1 MSNLIR
7 KTILLFGC
15 IISLVTQAHAQGPRL
30 TGQLLDGETSAP
42 LANVTLQYS
51 KKNIQTITGAD
62 GQFSLPLF
70 DGEIL
75 LISHT
80 GYKPQQVIVRKG
92 QSLIRLALERD
103 SRQLTEVIVT
113 GALGLRRAAKE
124 QATSSKVINT
134 AELNQAKPTNPILGL
149 ASKVAGLRINMFDS
163 KVDPDVQVNL
173 RGIRSHSGDNSPLY
187 VVDGVPIPA
196 INRINPNDI
205 ESINVLKGANAA
217 AVYGSEGVNGV
228 LIITTKKGRAGT
240 QSVRYTNTT
249 MFESILRLPEQQT
262 RYGNGI
268 NGVYNPTQYQS
279 WGPEYD
285 GSMKPIG
292 AQLPDGSQWEL
303 PYSAIEDGRKDFFN
317 TGMTT
322 QNDLSL
328 SGGDAVS
335 SYFMSVQDALSKGI
349 IEGDKNRRTGVRLN
363 ASRRFGKLKTSFTA
377 NYVFNKNDVTPSEP
391 WSTVYRHPAHIPY
404 DEVRN
409 WKETPYANP
418 NFWYSTNQPNP
429 YFNAANQ
436 RNVTKQQTVNASLQ
450 LEYPVTDW
458 LDVIY
463 RAGLYS
469 RNEDYRN
476 QVGKFTYT
484 TAGRTNIAGSVND
497 GSSSFSRLNSDVMLN
512 FHKQTGKIHHRL
524 LVGNNLRADDTKSL
538 NVQATALVVP
548 DLYNPENRTG
558 QLGGGSSITQYRQTA
573 VYGEYTA
580 GFDEY
585 LFLTLTGRNEWV
597 SVLNPDNR
605 SYFYPGAGLSF
616 IFSEAIP
623 AIKRSEIISYGKL
636 YTSLNRTGNV
646 NGISPY
652 ALNNSYSQTNGF
664 PFGTLPGFSLGTTYP
679 NFNMKPEF
687 VNSFEIGTQLSLFN
701 NRLKTELTYARS
713 VSSDGIV
720 QTEIPGSTGYS
731 SALVNA
737 FKVQNDI
744 VEVDISGDIIRSRK
758 LRWNFGATLYH
769 MKNEVKEIYGEL
781 DRLFTFRQN
790 YIIVGQPYNTFMFRD
805 YRRDDQ
811 GRIIVDGTT
820 GNPVGTNELYV
831 AGTGTPPWQLG
842 FHTSV
847 DFGSFHI
854 GAQFDWRM
862 GAIVYSEAANRMISD
877 GTSPLTVKYNREPF
891 VIPNSSIETSDGKYE
906 ANTSVYTAGDRNYW
920 ANFVAPVQVNYAVPA
935 DFFKLRE
942 LNITYS
948 LPNDLLGKQGIV
960 KDASI
965 SLIGR
970 NLFSIWHKDN
980 IYNDPEFVY
989 AGGSS
994 EGYLSW
1000 RHLPPTR
1007 MIGFSLNVGF

>member
-1 MSNLIR
+1 MR
-7 KTILLFGC
+7 KPILLLLLMML
-15 IISLVTQAHAQGPRL
+15 ILKVQSQELRL
-30 TGQLLDGETSAP
+30 TGQLVDAETSTPLANATLEYRGKNIQTLSGPDGQFALPLLDGETLVISFAGFK
-42 LANVTLQYS
+42 TQELQVRRA
-51 KKNIQTITGAD
+51 Q
-62 GQFSLPLF
+62 P
-70 DGEIL
+70 IL
-75 LISHT
+75 
-80 GYKPQQVIVRKG
+80 
-92 QSLIRLALERD
+92 RLALEND
-103 SRQLTEVIVT
+103 PRQLSEVIVT

-124 QATSSKVINT
+124 QATSSKVINA
-134 AELNQAKPTNPILGL
+134 AELNQAKPVNPILGL

-187 VVDGVPIPA
+187 VVDGVPVPA

-228 LIITTKKGRAGT
+228 LIITTKKGKSGM
-240 QSVRYTNTT
+240 QSLRFTNTT
-249 MFESILRLPEQQT
+249 LFESIMRLPEQQT
-262 RYGNGI
+262 QFGNGL

-279 WGPEYD
+279 WGPAYD
-285 GSMKPIG
+285 GSLKPIG
-292 AQLPDGSQWEL
+292 AQLPDGSQWEV
-303 PYSAIEDGRKDFFN
+303 PYAAIEDGRRDFFN
-317 TGMTT
+317 TGVTM

-335 SYFMSVQDALSKGI
+335 SYFMSVQDVLTKGI

-363 ASRRFGKLKTSFTA
+363 AARRFGKLKTSFTV

-404 DEVRN
+404 DDVRN
-409 WKETPYANP
+409 WRATPYANP

-436 RNVTKQQTVNASLQ
+436 RNVTRQQTVNASLQ

-463 RAGLYS
+463 RAGLYT

-476 QVGKFTYT
+476 TVGKFDYT
-484 TAGRTNIAGSVND
+484 TPGRTNIAGSVND
-497 GSSSFSRLNSDVMLN
+497 GSSTFSRLNSDVMLN
-512 FHKQTGKIHHRL
+512 FHKQTGRFNHRL
-524 LVGNNLRADDTKSL
+524 LVGNNLRADDTKAL
-538 NVQATALVVP
+538 NVSASALVVP
-548 DLYNPENRTG
+548 DLFNPGNRTG
-558 QLGGGSSITQYRQTA
+558 QLGGGSSVTQYRQTA

-597 SVLNPDNR
+597 SVLSPENR

-616 IFSEAIP
+616 VLSEAIP
-623 AIKRSEIISYGKL
+623 AVQRSRHISYGKI
-636 YTSLNRTGNV
+636 YASLNRTGNV
-646 NGISPY
+646 SGIAPY

-687 VNSFEIGTQLSLFN
+687 VNSFEIGTQMAFFD
-701 NRLKTELTYARS
+701 NRLKAEFTYARS

-720 QTEIPGSTGYS
+720 ETEIPGSTGYA

-744 VEVDISGDIIRSRK
+744 VEVDISGDLIRGK
-758 LRWNFGATLYH
+758 KFRWNLGATLYH
-769 MKNEVKEIYGEL
+769 MNNEVKEIYGEL

-790 YIIVGQPYNTFMFRD
+790 YIIIGQPYNTFMFRD

-811 GRIIVDGTT
+811 GRVIVDGTT

-831 AGTGTPPWQLG
+831 AGTGTPPWQIGL
-842 FHTSV
+842 HTSV
-847 DFGSFHI
+847 DFGAFHL

-891 VIPNSSIETSDGKYE
+891 VIPNSSIETADGKYE

-942 LNITYS
+942 LLLSYTV
-948 LPNDLLGKQGIV
+948 PNRLLGKQTLI
-960 KDASI
+960 KDASVSI
-965 SLIGR
+965 IGR

-1007 MIGFSLNVGF
+1007 MIGFSVNLGF